1 MRSNSTAESAI
12 HIALLLAA
20 TSRDGELAAQDLA
33 DFHDL
38 SRLTLGKVLQQLKA
52 AGVVASSPGRAGGYR
67 LARDAREISV
77 LDIVLALDG
86 VEPKFFCREIRKN
99 GPCRAAS
106 GYSKR
111 CAVARTMDAATQAW
125 RASLAATS
133 LGDLLEMTGQEAPRE
148 TLRSTADWLSSHL
161 R

>member
-20 TSRDGELAAQDLA
+20 ASRDGELAAQDLA

-77 LDIVLALDG
+77 LALDG

-99 GPCRAAS
+99 GPCRASS

-133 LGDLLEMTGQEAPRE
+133 LDDLMDMTGQEAPRE
-148 TLRSTADWLSSHL
+148 TLRSTVDWLSSHV